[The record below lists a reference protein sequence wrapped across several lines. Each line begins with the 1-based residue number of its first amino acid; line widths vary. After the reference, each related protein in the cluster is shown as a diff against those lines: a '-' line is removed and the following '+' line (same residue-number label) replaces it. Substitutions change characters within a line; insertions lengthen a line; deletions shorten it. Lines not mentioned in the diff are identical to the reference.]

1 MMAPTKKAIDDL
13 SYKIL
18 GAAIEVHRYL
28 GPGLLE
34 SVYQK
39 CLAIEF
45 NYQNIPFT
53 QELDIPIIYKSHLVE
68 NQFRLDFLIEELIVV
83 ELKSVSELLPIHH
96 AQVINYINLL
106 KVPKGILLNFNV
118 ANLFHLGQ
126 KTFVNKHYEFLE
138 PI

>member
-1 MMAPTKKAIDDL
+1 MTPTKKAIDDL

-45 NYQNIPFT
+45 SNQRISFT
-53 QELDIPIIYKSHLVE
+53 QELEIPIIYKSHLIE
-68 NQFRLDFLIEELIVV
+68 NQFRFDFLVEELIVV
-83 ELKSVSELLPIHH
+83 ELNP
-96 AQVINYINLL
+96 
-106 KVPKGILLNFNV
+106 
-118 ANLFHLGQ
+118 
-126 KTFVNKHYEFLE
+126 T
-138 PI
+138 

>member
-1 MMAPTKKAIDDL
+1 MIIPSKKEIDQL
-13 SYKIL
+13 SYKII
-18 GAAIEVHRYL
+18 GAAIEVHRHL

-45 NYQNIPFT
+45 SSQDIFFT
-53 QELDIPIIYKSHLVE
+53 QELEIPIIYKDHIID
-68 NQFRLDFLIEELIVV
+68 NQFRCDFLVGNLIVV

-106 KVPKGILLNFNV
+106 KVPKGILINFNV
-118 ANLFHLGQ
+118 SNLFHQGQ
-126 KTFVNKHYEFLE
+126 KTFVNRYYDVLDQL
-138 PI
+138 

>member
-1 MMAPTKKAIDDL
+1 MTIPTKKEIDDL

-18 GAAIEVHRYL
+18 GAAIEVHKHL

-45 NYQNIPFT
+45 SNQRIVFA
-53 QELDIPIIYKSHLVE
+53 QEQEIPIIYKGHLIE
-68 NQFRLDFLIEELIVV
+68 NQFRFDFLVEELIVV
-83 ELKSVSELLPIHH
+83 ELKSVSEILPIHH

-106 KVPKGILLNFNV
+106 KVPKGILINFNV
-118 ANLFHLGQ
+118 ANLFHQGQ
-126 KTFVNKHYEFLE
+126 KTFVNKYYDLLD
-138 PI
+138 

>member
-1 MMAPTKKAIDDL
+1 
-13 SYKIL
+13 
-18 GAAIEVHRYL
+18 L

-45 NYQNIPFT
+45 SNQRISFT
-53 QELDIPIIYKSHLVE
+53 QELEIPIIYKSHLIE
-68 NQFRLDFLIEELIVV
+68 NQFRFDFLVEELIVV
-83 ELKSVSELLPIHH
+83 ELKSVSEILPIHH

-106 KVPKGILLNFNV
+106 KAPKGILINFNV
-118 ANLFHLGQ
+118 ANLFHQGQ
-126 KTFVNKHYEFLE
+126 KTFVNKHYEFLN

>member
-1 MMAPTKKAIDDL
+1 MIPTRKSIDDL
-13 SYKIL
+13 SYKII

-45 NYQNIPFT
+45 SNLSIPFT
-53 QELDIPIIYKSHLVE
+53 QELEIPIIYKSHLIE
-68 NQFRLDFLIEELIVV
+68 NQFRFDFLVDKLIVV
-83 ELKSVSELLPIHH
+83 ELKSVSELLPIHN

-106 KVPKGILLNFNV
+106 KAPKG
-118 ANLFHLGQ
+118 
-126 KTFVNKHYEFLE
+126 Y
-138 PI
+138 

>member
-1 MMAPTKKAIDDL
+1 MTPTKKAIDDL

-45 NYQNIPFT
+45 SNQRISFT
-53 QELDIPIIYKSHLVE
+53 QELEIPIIYKSHLIE
-68 NQFRLDFLIEELIVV
+68 NQFRFDFLVEELIVV
-83 ELKSVSELLPIHH
+83 ELKSVSEILPIHH

-106 KVPKGILLNFNV
+106 KAPKGILINFNV
-118 ANLFHLGQ
+118 ANLFHQGQ
-126 KTFVNKHYEFLE
+126 KTFVNKHYEFLN

>member
-1 MMAPTKKAIDDL
+1 MTPTKKAIDDL

-45 NYQNIPFT
+45 SNQRISFT
-53 QELDIPIIYKSHLVE
+53 QELEIPIIYKSHLIE
-68 NQFRLDFLIEELIVV
+68 NHSRFDFLVEELIVV
-83 ELKSVSELLPIHH
+83 ELKSVSEILPIHH

-106 KVPKGILLNFNV
+106 KAPKGILINFNV
-118 ANLFHLGQ
+118 ANLFHQGQ
-126 KTFVNKHYEFLE
+126 KTFVNKHYEFLK